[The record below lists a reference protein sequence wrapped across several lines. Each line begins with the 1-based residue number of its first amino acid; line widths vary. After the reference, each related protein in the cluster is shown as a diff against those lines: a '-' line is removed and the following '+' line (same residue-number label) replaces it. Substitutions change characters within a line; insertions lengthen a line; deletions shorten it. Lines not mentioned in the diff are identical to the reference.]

1 MKHFVTAL
9 KGVTLNCPGC
19 PVLTKILRPKLPK
32 SVASR
37 GTGDGKQGD
46 RRREIGKGKR
56 ERLETGDGKRET
68 GNGRWETGDGK
79 RVMGNG

>member
-1 MKHFVTAL
+1 MSHFVTAL

-37 GTGDGKQGD
+37 GTGDGRRVMATDGRQEMGD
-46 RRREIGKGKR
+46 R
-56 ERLETGDGKRET
+56 
-68 GNGRWETGDGK
+68 RWETGDGRK
-79 RVMGNG
+79 EAEENRQ

>member
-1 MKHFVTAL
+1 MSHFVTAL
-9 KGVTLNCPGC
+9 KGVTLNC

-79 RVMGNG
+79 RVMGDG

>member
-1 MKHFVTAL
+1 MSHFVTAL
-9 KGVTLNCPGC
+9 KGVTLNC

-46 RRREIGKGKR
+46 R
-56 ERLETGDGKRET
+56 ETGDRKRETGKTGDGRRET
-68 GNGRWETGDGK
+68 GNGK
-79 RVMGNG
+79 REMGNG